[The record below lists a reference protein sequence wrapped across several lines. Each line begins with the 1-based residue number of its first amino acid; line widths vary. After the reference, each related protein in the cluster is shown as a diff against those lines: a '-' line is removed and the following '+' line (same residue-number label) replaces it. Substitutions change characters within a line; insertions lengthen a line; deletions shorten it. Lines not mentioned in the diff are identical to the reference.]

1 VRACRAKRKNA
12 GRSAAHENRGLRIRP
27 AFLRAFDA
35 LGIEAR
41 YAALRNYIFWTIT
54 FSAELWTAPIF
65 TCAGFIPMLNCQMRR
80 PAVSVRLRLT

>member
-1 VRACRAKRKNA
+1 MCRAKRKTP
-12 GRSAAHENRGLRIRP
+12 AAPPPRDNRGLRIRP

-35 LGIEAR
+35 LGVEAR